1 MQDPKVAPWPF
12 QAASGAETSIKGHMR
27 SNHAQIP
34 GARVEHIDMQ
44 QAQANVEDS
53 RLDTER
59 RLICK
64 GSALVRFEYLK
75 WNEYIKR
82 NEAKRRPDQDHVDRV
97 KRVFRKA
104 GCRPLESMHH
114 IPAVVSQQ
122 QLDAALAEARR
133 RGRWKVDALPSS
145 YAAINTPNG
154 YPELEFPG
162 GIECLHGLH
171 RIQAGKE
178 WLQPA
183 EKWWIVDLY
192 LSGMSYELSMVLNEE
207 YSNKEN
213 PCDGEIYRKI
223 REYQSLPR
231 KADSQISPATCVSFE
246 MLWWTRLNKSREK
259 KLSTLFGKCE
269 RSRRLAASFDALSK
283 IPALFDAGMMVTT
296 LNKVMATKCY
306 EVSTALRG
314 RRLFS

>member
-1 MQDPKVAPWPF
+1 VQDPKVAPWPF
-12 QAASGAETSIKGHMR
+12 QAASGAETSIEGHMR

-34 GARVEHIDMQ
+34 GARLERIDMQ

-64 GSALVRFEYLK
+64 GAALVRFEYLN
-75 WNEYIKR
+75 WNEYIQR
-82 NEAKRRPDQDHVDRV
+82 NPAKRRADQEHVERV
-97 KRVFRKA
+97 KRSFHKA
-104 GCRPLESMHH
+104 GCRRLPSVHH
-114 IPAVVSQQ
+114 IPAKVSQQ
-122 QLDAALAEARR
+122 QLDTALEDARR
-133 RGRWKVDALPSS
+133 KKRWKADALPSN
-145 YAAINTPNG
+145 YATINTQDG

-178 WLQPA
+178 WLLST

-192 LSGMSYELSMVLNEE
+192 LSPSYELSTILNDE

-231 KADSQISPATCVSFE
+231 KADSQISPSTCVSFE
-246 MLWWTRLNKSREK
+246 MLWWARFNKSREK
-259 KLSTLFGKCE
+259 KLRRLFGNYE
-269 RSRRLAASFDALSK
+269 RNRRLAASFDAISK
-283 IPALFDAGMMVTT
+283 IPGLFDAGMMVTT

-306 EVSTALRG
+306 EVSTNLES
-314 RRLFS
+314 RRLVC

>member
-12 QAASGAETSIKGHMR
+12 QAASGAETSIEGHMR

-34 GARVEHIDMQ
+34 GARLERIDMQ

-64 GSALVRFEYLK
+64 GAALVRFEYLN
-75 WNEYIKR
+75 WNEYIQR
-82 NEAKRRPDQDHVDRV
+82 NPAKRRADQEYIKRV
-97 KRVFRKA
+97 KRSFYKA
-104 GCRPLESMHH
+104 GCRRLPSVHH
-114 IPAVVSQQ
+114 IPAKVSQQ
-122 QLDAALAEARR
+122 QLDTALEDARR
-133 RGRWKVDALPSS
+133 KKRWKADALPSN
-145 YAAINTPNG
+145 YATINTQDG

-178 WLQPA
+178 WLLST

-192 LSGMSYELSMVLNEE
+192 LSPSYELSTILNEE

-231 KADSQISPATCVSFE
+231 KPDSLISPATCISFE
-246 MLWWTRLNKSREK
+246 MLWWARFNKSREK
-259 KLSTLFGKCE
+259 KLRTLFGKCE
-269 RSRRLAASFDALSK
+269 RTRRLAASFDALST
-283 IPALFDAGMMVTT
+283 IPGLFDAGMMVTT

-306 EVSTALRG
+306 EASIALRG
-314 RRLFS
+314 ARLFC

>member
-1 MQDPKVAPWPF
+1 
-12 QAASGAETSIKGHMR
+12 
-27 SNHAQIP
+27 
-34 GARVEHIDMQ
+34 MQ
-44 QAQANVEDS
+44 QAQASVEDS
-53 RLDTER
+53 RLDTEW

-82 NEAKRRPDQDHVDRV
+82 NPAKRRADPEHVERL
-97 KRVFRKA
+97 KRGFNKA
-104 GCRPLESMHH
+104 GCRRLPSVHH
-114 IPAVVSQQ
+114 IPAKVSQQ
-122 QLDAALAEARR
+122 QLDAALEDARQKK
-133 RGRWKVDALPSS
+133 RWKSDALPST
-145 YAAINTPNG
+145 YATINTQDG

-162 GIECLHGLH
+162 GIECLDGLH

-178 WLQPA
+178 WLLST

-192 LSGMSYELSMVLNEE
+192 LSPSYELSTILNEG

-231 KADSQISPATCVSFE
+231 KAENLISPATCVSFE
-246 MLWWTRLNKSREK
+246 MLWWARFNKSREK
-259 KLSTLFGKCE
+259 KLRTLFGKCE
-269 RSRRLAASFDALSK
+269 RTRRLAASFDALST
-283 IPALFDAGMMVTT
+283 IPGLFDAGMMVTT

-306 EVSTALRG
+306 EASIALG
-314 RRLFS
+314 GGRLFC

>member
-1 MQDPKVAPWPF
+1 MAPWPF
-12 QAASGAETSIKGHMR
+12 QAASGAETSIEGHMR

-34 GARVEHIDMQ
+34 GARLERIDMQ
-44 QAQANVEDS
+44 QARANAEDS

-82 NEAKRRPDQDHVDRV
+82 NEAKRRPDKEHVERLT
-97 KRVFRKA
+97 RIFRKA
-104 GCRPLESMHH
+104 GCRPLERTHH
-114 IPAVVSQQ
+114 IPAIVSQQ
-122 QLDAALAEARR
+122 QLDAALEDARR
-133 RGRWKVDALPSS
+133 KKRWKADALPSN
-145 YAAINTPNG
+145 YATINTQDG
-154 YPELEFPG
+154 YPELEFPS

-178 WLQPA
+178 WLPPT

-192 LSGMSYELSMVLNEE
+192 LSGISYELSAILNEE

-223 REYQSLPR
+223 REYYFLPS

-246 MLWWTRLNKSREK
+246 MLWWARFNKSREK
-259 KLSTLFGKCE
+259 KLRTLFGKCE
-269 RSRRLAASFDALSK
+269 PARRLAASFDALSK
-283 IPALFDAGMMVTT
+283 IPGLFDAGMMVIT

-306 EVSTALRG
+306 KVSTNLES
-314 RRLFS
+314 RRLVC

>member
-1 MQDPKVAPWPF
+1 
-12 QAASGAETSIKGHMR
+12 
-27 SNHAQIP
+27 
-34 GARVEHIDMQ
+34 MQ

-59 RLICK
+59 RLIFK
-64 GSALVRFEYLK
+64 GSALVRFEYLN

-104 GCRPLESMHH
+104 GCRPLESIHH
-114 IPAVVSQQ
+114 IPVVVSQQ

-133 RGRWKVDALPSS
+133 RGRWKADALPSN
-145 YAAINTPNG
+145 YATINSQDG

-171 RIQAGKE
+171 RVQAGKE

-192 LSGMSYELSMVLNEE
+192 LSGISYELSTILNEE
-207 YSNKEN
+207 YSNKET

-223 REYQSLPR
+223 REYHLLPS
-231 KADSQISPATCVSFE
+231 KADSLISPATCVSFE
-246 MLWWTRLNKSREK
+246 MLWWARLNKGREK
-259 KLSTLFGKCE
+259 KLRTLFGKRE
-269 RSRRLAASFDALSK
+269 RTRRLAASFDALSK
-283 IPALFDAGMMVTT
+283 IPGLFDAGMMVTT

-306 EVSTALRG
+306 EVSIALRATVYFVDVLAC
-314 RRLFS
+314 RKYATIMRNIFSRSGSAS